1 MKSMCTH
8 IGGWGKLSSQHLTK
22 EIIVVTVEIG
32 DGGAERVLT
41 ELMEQWVKK
50 GNHVTLVQTRP
61 NLYGRGYKLAKGI
74 RRVDIDSNGRTKIS
88 RYTVET
94 LSLIRYLKKHSDAV
108 VVAFANASIRIVAV
122 ASLLVNNRIV
132 FSERCDPRYTP
143 DSQIMRWLRDRLFC
157 VADICVFQTVQA
169 KKLFPKRVQ
178 EKGVV
183 IPNPVNNH
191 LPDVKNRIRKKVIVT
206 ACRLAPQK
214 NLPLLI
220 NAFAKL
226 IMDFPEYKLEIY
238 GTGVEE
244 DRLQKLIIQLG
255 LNNKAFLM
263 GHSSNIYEIMRDC
276 ALYVCSSDYEGL
288 SNSLIEALCM
298 GAPVVSTDHPIGGAR
313 EMITNH
319 ENGILT
325 PVGDTDAL
333 YKAMKY
339 ILSHPL
345 EAKRMGDNA
354 FLLRNRWPVDE
365 IADRWLDLF

>member
-1 MKSMCTH
+1 MCAP
-8 IGGWGKLSSQHLTK
+8 IGGWGKLSSQHLAK

-41 ELMEQWVKK
+41 ELMEQWVQK
-50 GNHVTLVQTRP
+50 GNNVTLIQTRP
-61 NLYGRGYKLAKGI
+61 NLYGRSYGLAKGI
-74 RRVDIDSNGRTKIS
+74 KSIDIHSNGRTKVS
-88 RYTVET
+88 RYAGET
-94 LSLIRYLKKHSDAV
+94 ISLIRYLKKHSDSV

-122 ASLLVNNRIV
+122 ASLLVHNRIV

-157 VADICVFQTVQA
+157 IADVCVFQTVQA
-169 KKLFPKRVQ
+169 KLLFPERAQK
-178 EKGVV
+178 KGIV
-183 IPNPVNNH
+183 IPNPVNTH
-191 LPDVKNRIRKKVIVT
+191 LPDVKKGNKKKVIVT

-220 NAFAKL
+220 NAFARL
-226 IMDFPEYKLEIY
+226 VSEFPEYKLEIY
-238 GTGVEE
+238 GTGDENE
-244 DRLQKLIIQLG
+244 RLQKLIYRLG

-263 GHSSNIYEIMRDC
+263 GHSSNIYNIMRDC

-313 EMITNH
+313 EMITDH

-325 PVGDTDAL
+325 PVGDMDAL
-333 YKAMKY
+333 YEAMKY
-339 ILSHPL
+339 ILSHPT
-345 EAKRMGDNA
+345 EAKRLGENA
-354 FLLRNRWPVDE
+354 CLLRNRWPVDD
-365 IADRWLDLF
+365 IADRWLDVF